1 MLLLG
6 IIRRGKMT
14 KYTNLEGQNGIYL
27 IGYYISYLKWR
38 SMMGGEGERE
48 RERGESL

>member
-1 MLLLG
+1 
-6 IIRRGKMT
+6 MT

-38 SMMGGEGERE
+38 SMIGGEGERE